1 MLFDPLPKKDKND
14 LYNRETE
21 LEKFKT
27 TITYSSLIIIQGL
40 RRTGKTSFMNVALQE
55 SQQPYIILDMRGLSF
70 NPSQADLVKKLESA
84 FNQLD
89 RKWLTRLI
97 STLKQI
103 NGVSL
108 LGNSISLDWSK
119 KGVDLATYFDQ
130 INSWAKENGSRFIL
144 AFDEVQLIR
153 GDKQIL
159 NLFAHI
165 FDYNQNIC
173 IVVTGSEIGLLFDF
187 LALDDPESP
196 LFGRHYT
203 EITMRN
209 FSENESKEFLRKGF
223 DQINLNPPD
232 AVLDH
237 AVNKLNG
244 TAGWLTLYGA
254 RCRDQNEAT
263 MNLVDAVV
271 IEGGKLARS
280 EANKI
285 VKYSQRY
292 GVVLNHLAN
301 VGTATWTQIKSI
313 LEARE
318 GRTLANSTVSAILNK
333 LVKISL
339 VQKNGAYAI
348 PDPLLIHG
356 LRENPIAF
364 LSETTGRAIRL

>member
-223 DQINLNPPD
+223 EQINLNPPD

-244 TAGWLTLYGA
+244 TVGWLTLYGA

-263 MNLVDAVV
+263 MDLVDAVV

-292 GVVLNHLAN
+292 GIVLNHLAN
-301 VGTATWTQIKSI
+301 VGSATWTQIKSI

-356 LRENPIAF
+356 LRENPIPPGG
-364 LSETTGRAIRL
+364 S